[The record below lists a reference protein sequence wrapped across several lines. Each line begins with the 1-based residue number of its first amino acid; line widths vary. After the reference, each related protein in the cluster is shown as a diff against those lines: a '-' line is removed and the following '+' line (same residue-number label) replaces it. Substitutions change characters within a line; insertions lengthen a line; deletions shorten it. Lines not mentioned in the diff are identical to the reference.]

1 MASGLSIEVVRA
13 GSELR
18 ISGRLDGHGA
28 PTARTALQKAI
39 EDGVGDVVVRVPEL
53 EIWDAS
59 GLGVLVGAQRRA
71 RQAGRRLV
79 LTDVSARQ
87 LRLLRA
93 TRLHRVLGVQTG
105 DQDNVTSDLL
115 TRAAGARP
123 AGGF

>member
-1 MASGLSIEVVRA
+1 MASGLSIEVVVP
-13 GSELR
+13 GTELR
-18 ISGRLDGHGA
+18 ISGRLDGHSA
-28 PTARTALQKAI
+28 SAARSALQKTI

-93 TRLHRVLGVQTG
+93 TRLHRVLGVQS
-105 DQDNVTSDLL
+105 DQEHVPTHLL
-115 TRAAGARP
+115 ARAAGGRP
-123 AGGF
+123 LRGF